1 VCPLDGGQHKLASFS
16 IFRIIFSIL
25 ALVIAA
31 KVLGFLF
38 VLLGI
43 VWFVVKMAFLIG
55 ILALICWGVYRL
67 VSPRR
72 AQQAQ

>member
-1 VCPLDGGQHKLASFS
+1 MSFIKLV
-16 IFRIIFSIL
+16 IGMVLSIL

-43 VWFVVKMAFLIG
+43 VWFIVKMAFLIG
-55 ILALICWGVYRL
+55 VLALICWGVYRL

>member
-1 VCPLDGGQHKLASFS
+1 MSFIKLV
-16 IFRIIFSIL
+16 IGMVLSIL

-31 KVLGFLF
+31 KILGFLF
-38 VLLGI
+38 VLLAI
-43 VWFVVKMAFLIG
+43 VWWIFKMAFLVG

-67 VSPRR
+67 VSPRG